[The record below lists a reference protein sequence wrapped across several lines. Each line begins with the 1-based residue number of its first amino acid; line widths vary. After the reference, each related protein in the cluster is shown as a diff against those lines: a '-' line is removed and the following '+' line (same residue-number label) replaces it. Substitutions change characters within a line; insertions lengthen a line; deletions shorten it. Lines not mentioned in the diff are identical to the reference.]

1 MFQAKQGHAAPGTRG
16 PARARGSRIRIRCAF
31 RKCKSKRDVKNISK
45 LCTLQKEDI
54 DVAQCRRLRK
64 HCQLVRFCCV
74 THRRECLAPGGER
87 GQRECL
93 DAAQVGSLFQALL
106 AMSLPWVAVIMLLQ
120 VVAGERGG
128 CMCQARRRWLQNLS
142 PQEACPPTLRIEKV
156 NGKTKAREIPLAPAI
171 AGLFHQWLSRDPPL
185 HGEDGS
191 YWPFEGQDTIDGNA
205 FLFPGLKLGAGQKGR
220 GRVWGHGVSSRAY
233 LFNLRAA
240 AITLQRE
247 RSGSRE
253 KGDPHP
259 FDGYPLDK
267 LGTHSF
273 KRTGVTL
280 MKDVCASTALVG
292 AIAGTSARTLDK
304 VYDAPTMSRKQQ
316 LVGKA
321 FAPLATD
328 ISATITRRST
338 TRRRHKT
345 AANQPGPSS
354 ASTGLMGQPAC
365 FCARCAKPQEAA
377 TWICCPYCKQL
388 Y

>member
-1 MFQAKQGHAAPGTRG
+1 M
-16 PARARGSRIRIRCAF
+16 
-31 RKCKSKRDVKNISK
+31 KNTSK

-54 DVAQCRRLRK
+54 DVAMCRRLRK
-64 HCQLVRFCCV
+64 HCHLVRFCCV
-74 THRRECLAPGGER
+74 SHRQQCLAKGGAR

-93 DAAQVGSLFQALL
+93 DAAQVGCLFHALL

-128 CMCQARRRWLQNLS
+128 CMCQARRRWLQNLP
-142 PQEACPPTLRIEKV
+142 PQEACPPTLRIEQV

-171 AGLFHQWLSRDPPL
+171 AGLFHQWLSKDPPL
-185 HGEDGS
+185 HGEDGLC
-191 YWPFEGQDTIDGNA
+191 WPFEGQDTIDDNA
-205 FLFPGLKLGAGQKGR
+205 FLFPGLKVGAGQRGR
-220 GRVWGHGVSSRAY
+220 GRVWGQCVSTRAY

-240 AITLQRE
+240 AGILQRE
-247 RSGSRE
+247 RSVSRE
-253 KGDPHP
+253 KGETHP

-304 VYDAPTMSRKQQ
+304 VYDAPTMSRQQQ

-321 FAPLATD
+321 FAPLAID
-328 ISATITRRST
+328 IGATVTRLHATRRHRKGSS
-338 TRRRHKT
+338 
-345 AANQPGPSS
+345 NEPGTSS
-354 ASTGLMGQPAC
+354 QTDRPDAGPMGQAAC
-365 FCARCAKPQEAA
+365 FCAQCGKHREAA
-377 TWICCPYCKQL
+377 TWTCCPWCRRL